1 MRTGEGNGN
10 NFRKGGRYLYAD
22 YTPLEQNID
31 FLSQIKDFSNLSNII
46 FQAHNDFEHLRSV
59 LANAESLESEIVSK
73 IDQLGT
79 VLVDIFGNFAI
90 RHNEPLRERYSIPSE
105 ADPFVIASNTLRS
118 NIIHSREVF
127 LKQSDSYR
135 RYIYSRIEG
144 SLSSALEPLNELVS
158 KGYEKL
164 PYIMTSSFQKGL
176 KISIDD
182 TFGDSKHYNIL
193 LINTLPPNSF
203 SLSENSPSFSYSL
216 SVRSTEIEFWNQR
229 RKVSDFGLKY
239 IMIPVG
245 LKTPI
250 TKKLKKS
257 LDFLPGLDKDTK
269 SQRAPKFVNVED
281 YYLYSANT
289 DGKENLLVVLAD
301 NPSKLDDNLIQIKY
315 RISELNH
322 HDGRTATTNAAD
334 ISAKPRTHY
343 LEYNKLPK
351 IDFTSS
357 EQGKV
362 QDILGIKDIAEA
374 TDIPKILLLGRA
386 ILDKMELILH
396 HEPSQLA
403 LYSKLSS
410 IRVNHKDALVVDE
423 SKSSISLGNSKIIA
437 YDPSLVTIF
446 LEITAKHY
454 SPIIK
459 KLKEKSPMKNEL
471 ILRFENADGS
481 REEHSLGI
489 EELNF
494 LLKRTDD
501 GKKIAR
507 ALEIYND
514 NNDSDSSDMRASI
527 KSESEESTPGVST
540 SFSCEICNKSFA
552 SRGELGQH
560 TTDNH
565 SKTT

>member
-1 MRTGEGNGN
+1 MKTGERTGN

-31 FLSQIKDFSNLSNII
+31 FLSQLKDFSSLSDVI

-73 IDQLGT
+73 IDQLSST
-79 VLVDIFGNFAI
+79 VGDIFGNFGI
-90 RHNEPLRERYSIPSE
+90 RYNEPLRERYSIPTE
-105 ADPFVIASNTLRS
+105 ADPFVIASSTLRS

-144 SLSSALEPLNELVS
+144 SLNSALEPLNELIS
-158 KGYEKL
+158 KGNEKL
-164 PYIMTSSFQKGL
+164 PYIMTSNLQKGL
-176 KISIDD
+176 KLSIDD
-182 TFGDSKHYNIL
+182 TLGENKHYNIL
-193 LINTLPPNSF
+193 LINTLRPNSS
-203 SLSENSPSFSYSL
+203 SLSENTTTSISYSL

-229 RKVSDFGLKY
+229 RKVSDFGLKD

-245 LKTPI
+245 LKTPL
-250 TKKLKKS
+250 TTKLKKS
-257 LDFLPGLDKDTK
+257 FDFLPGLDKEMK
-269 SQRAPKFVNVED
+269 SQRAPKFVNVQD

-289 DGKENLLVVLAD
+289 DGKENLIVMLVD
-301 NPSKLDDNLIQIKY
+301 NPSKPDDNLIQIKY

-322 HDGRTATTNAAD
+322 DHRTAVTNTNGT
-334 ISAKPRTHY
+334 SGKPRTHY
-343 LEYNKLPK
+343 NKLPR

-357 EQGKV
+357 EEGKV

-374 TDIPKILLLGRA
+374 TDIPEILLLGRA
-386 ILDKMELILH
+386 VLDKIELVLH

-410 IRVNHKDALVVDE
+410 IRVDDKDALVVDAN
-423 SKSSISLGNSKIIA
+423 KSSISLGNSNIIA

-446 LEITAKHY
+446 LEITAKYY
-454 SPIIK
+454 SPIIR

-494 LLKRTDD
+494 LLKKTDG

-507 ALEIYND
+507 ALEIYNG
-514 NNDSDSSDMRASI
+514 NNNKI
-527 KSESEESTPGVST
+527 T
-540 SFSCEICNKSFA
+540 SNDDE
-552 SRGELGQH
+552 
-560 TTDNH
+560 TT
-565 SKTT
+565 TTTT

>member
-1 MRTGEGNGN
+1 MKTGEVKGN

-31 FLSQIKDFSNLSNII
+31 FLSQLKDFSSLSDII

-59 LANAESLESEIVSK
+59 LGNAESLESEIVSK
-73 IDQLGT
+73 IDQLGSA
-79 VLVDIFGNFAI
+79 LVDIFGNFGV
-90 RHNEPLRERYSIPSE
+90 RYNEPLRERYSIPSE
-105 ADPFVIASNTLRS
+105 ADPFVIASSTLRS

-144 SLSSALEPLNELVS
+144 SLSSALEPLNELIS

-164 PYIMTSSFQKGL
+164 PYIMTSNLQKGL

-182 TFGDSKHYNIL
+182 TFGESKRYNIL

-203 SLSENSPSFSYSL
+203 SLSEKNPSLSYSL

-229 RKVSDFGLKY
+229 RKVSDFGLKD

-257 LDFLPGLDKDTK
+257 LDFLPGLDKEAK

-289 DGKENLLVVLAD
+289 DGKENLLVVLVD
-301 NPSKLDDNLIQIKY
+301 NPSKPDDNLIQIKY

-322 HDGRTATTNAAD
+322 HDDRTAATNTNAAG

-343 LEYNKLPK
+343 LEYNKLPR

-362 QDILGIKDIAEA
+362 QDILGIKDIAET
-374 TDIPKILLLGRA
+374 TDIPEILLLGRA
-386 ILDKMELILH
+386 ILDKIELILH

-410 IRVNHKDALVVDE
+410 IRVDDKDALVVDE
-423 SKSSISLGNSKIIA
+423 SKSSISLGNSNIVA

-446 LEITAKHY
+446 LEITAKYY
-454 SPIIK
+454 SPIIR

-494 LLKRTDD
+494 LLKRTDG

-507 ALEIYND
+507 ALEIYNGD
-514 NNDSDSSDMRASI
+514 NDNKNM
-527 KSESEESTPGVST
+527 VT
-540 SFSCEICNKSFA
+540 S
-552 SRGELGQH
+552 GDDDDD
-560 TTDNH
+560 TT
-565 SKTT
+565 T

>member
-1 MRTGEGNGN
+1 MITGEGKGN

-31 FLSQIKDFSNLSNII
+31 FLSHLKDFTSLSDII
-46 FQAHNDFEHLRSV
+46 FQAHNDFEHLRAV
-59 LANAESLESEIVSK
+59 LANAESLESEIVSN
-73 IDQLGT
+73 IDQLSSTLG
-79 VLVDIFGNFAI
+79 DIFGNFGI
-90 RHNEPLRERYSIPSE
+90 RYNEPLRERYSIPTE
-105 ADPFVIASNTLRS
+105 ADPFVIASSTLRS

-144 SLSSALEPLNELVS
+144 SLSSALEPLNELLS

-164 PYIMTSSFQKGL
+164 PYVMTSNLQKGL
-176 KISIDD
+176 QISIDN
-182 TFGDSKHYNIL
+182 TFGDNKHYNIML
-193 LINTLPPNSF
+193 TNTLPQNGSN
-203 SLSENSPSFSYSL
+203 LSENSATSISYSL
-216 SVRSTEIEFWNQR
+216 SIRSTEIEFWNQR
-229 RKVSDFGLKY
+229 RKVSDFGLKD

-250 TKKLKKS
+250 TKRLKKS
-257 LDFLPGLDKDTK
+257 LDFLPGLDKEMK
-269 SQRAPKFVNVED
+269 NQRAPRFVNVED
-281 YYLYSANT
+281 YYVYSANT
-289 DGKENLLVVLAD
+289 DGKENLLVVLVD
-301 NPSKLDDNLIQIKY
+301 NPSKLDDNLIHIKY
-315 RISELNH
+315 RISELSGDDSNN
-322 HDGRTATTNAAD
+322 TTNNTNAAGT
-334 ISAKPRTHY
+334 STRPRTHY
-343 LEYNKLPK
+343 LEYNRLPR

-374 TDIPKILLLGRA
+374 TDIPEILLLGRA
-386 ILDKMELILH
+386 ILDKIELILH

-410 IRVNHKDALVVDE
+410 IRVDDKDALVVDE
-423 SKSSISLGNSKIIA
+423 SKSSISLGNSNIVA

-446 LEITAKHY
+446 LEITAKYY
-454 SPIIK
+454 SPIIR

-494 LLKRTDD
+494 LLKRTDG

-507 ALEIYND
+507 ALEIYNGDND
-514 NNDSDSSDMRASI
+514 NNNKNMITSSDDAA
-527 KSESEESTPGVST
+527 T
-540 SFSCEICNKSFA
+540 
-552 SRGELGQH
+552 
-560 TTDNH
+560 
-565 SKTT
+565 

>member
-1 MRTGEGNGN
+1 MKTGEGTVNSSSK
-10 NFRKGGRYLYAD
+10 RGRYLYAD
-22 YTPLEQNID
+22 YSPLEENID
-31 FLSQIKDFSNLSNII
+31 FLSQLRDFSSLSDMI
-46 FQAHNDFEHLRSV
+46 FQAHNDFEQLRSV
-59 LANAESLESEIVSK
+59 LANAESLESEILSK
-73 IDQLGT
+73 IDQLINTIGDT
-79 VLVDIFGNFAI
+79 FSNFGSQ
-90 RHNEPLRERYSIPSE
+90 HNEPLRERYSIPTE
-105 ADPFVIASNTLRS
+105 ADPFVIASSTLRS
-118 NIIHSREVF
+118 NIIHSKEVF

-144 SLSSALEPLNELVS
+144 SLSSALEPLNELITKS
-158 KGYEKL
+158 YEKL
-164 PYIMTSSFQKGL
+164 PHTMTSSLQKGL

-182 TFGDSKHYNIL
+182 SFGDSKHYKIA
-193 LINTLPPNSF
+193 LINTLPPNS
-203 SLSENSPSFSYSL
+203 SNITENTVFLSYSL

-229 RKVSDFGLKY
+229 RKVSDFGLKD

-250 TKKLKKS
+250 TKKLRKS
-257 LDFLPGLDKDTK
+257 LDFLPGLDKDAK

-301 NPSKLDDNLIQIKY
+301 NPSKPDDNLIQIKY

-322 HDGRTATTNAAD
+322 HDGRTATTTTATTTNTAG
-334 ISAKPRTHY
+334 ISAKPRTYY
-343 LEYNKLPK
+343 LEYNKLPR

-374 TDIPKILLLGRA
+374 TDISKILLLGRA
-386 ILDKMELILH
+386 ILDKIELILH

-410 IRVNHKDALVVDE
+410 IRVNDKDALVVDE
-423 SKSSISLGNSKIIA
+423 SKSSISLGNSKIVA

-446 LEITAKHY
+446 LEITAKYY
-454 SPIIK
+454 SPIIR
-459 KLKEKSPMKNEL
+459 KLREKSPMKNEL

-494 LLKRTDD
+494 LLKKTDG

-507 ALEIYND
+507 ALEIYNGE
-514 NNDSDSSDMRASI
+514 NNNGNNNIS
-527 KSESEESTPGVST
+527 
-540 SFSCEICNKSFA
+540 N
-552 SRGELGQH
+552 
-560 TTDNH
+560 NNNNNNNNN
-565 SKTT
+565 

>member
-1 MRTGEGNGN
+1 MKTGESKGNT
-10 NFRKGGRYLYAD
+10 FRRGGRYLYAD

-31 FLSQIKDFSNLSNII
+31 FLSQLKDFSSLSDTI
-46 FQAHNDFEHLRSV
+46 FQAHNDFERLKSV

-73 IDQLGT
+73 IDQLGSA
-79 VLVDIFGNFAI
+79 LVDIFSNFGI
-90 RHNEPLRERYSIPSE
+90 MYNEPLRERYSIPSE

-144 SLSSALEPLNELVS
+144 SLSSAIEPLNELIS
-158 KGYEKL
+158 KSYEKL
-164 PYIMTSSFQKGL
+164 PYILISNLQKGL
-176 KISIDD
+176 KISVDD
-182 TFGDSKHYNIL
+182 TFGDSKRYNIS
-193 LINTLPPNSF
+193 LINTLPPNSI
-203 SLSENSPSFSYSL
+203 SLSENGPSLSYSL

-229 RKVSDFGLKY
+229 RKVSDFGLKD

-257 LDFLPGLDKDTK
+257 LDFLPGLDKETR
-269 SQRAPKFVNVED
+269 SQRAPKFVNVEN

-289 DGKENLLVVLAD
+289 DGKEDLLVALVD
-301 NPSKLDDNLIQIKY
+301 NPSKPDDNLIEIKY
-315 RISELNH
+315 KISELNH
-322 HDGRTATTNAAD
+322 HNGRTTITTNAAD
-334 ISAKPRTHY
+334 TSVESRTHY
-343 LEYNKLPK
+343 LEYNKLPR

-374 TDIPKILLLGRA
+374 TDIPGILLLGRA
-386 ILDKMELILH
+386 ILDKIELILH
-396 HEPSQLA
+396 YEPSQLA

-410 IRVNHKDALVVDE
+410 IRVDDKDALVVDE
-423 SKSSISLGNSKIIA
+423 SKSSISLGNNNIVA

-446 LEITAKHY
+446 LEIIAKYY
-454 SPIIK
+454 SPIIR
-459 KLKEKSPMKNEL
+459 KLKERSPMKNEL

-489 EELNF
+489 EELNV
-494 LLKRTDD
+494 LLKRTEG

-507 ALEIYND
+507 ALEIYNGD
-514 NNDSDSSDMRASI
+514 DEINNNNKNMITGSDD
-527 KSESEESTPGVST
+527 
-540 SFSCEICNKSFA
+540 
-552 SRGELGQH
+552 
-560 TTDNH
+560 TTIRH
-565 SKTT
+565 M

>member
-1 MRTGEGNGN
+1 MITGEGKGNN

-31 FLSQIKDFSNLSNII
+31 FLSQLKDFSSLSDII

-73 IDQLGT
+73 IDQLSST
-79 VLVDIFGNFAI
+79 VGDIFGNFGI
-90 RHNEPLRERYSIPSE
+90 RYNEPLRERYSIPSE
-105 ADPFVIASNTLRS
+105 ADPFVIASSTLRS

-144 SLSSALEPLNELVS
+144 SLSSALEPLNELLS

-164 PYIMTSSFQKGL
+164 PYVMTSNLQKGL
-176 KISIDD
+176 QISIDN
-182 TFGDSKHYNIL
+182 TFGDNKHYNIVL
-193 LINTLPPNSF
+193 TNTLPQNS
-203 SLSENSPSFSYSL
+203 SNLSENAATSISYSL
-216 SVRSTEIEFWNQR
+216 SIRSSEIEFWNQR
-229 RKVSDFGLKY
+229 RKVSDFGLKD

-250 TKKLKKS
+250 TKRLKKS
-257 LDFLPGLDKDTK
+257 LDFLPGLDKDMK
-269 SQRAPKFVNVED
+269 NQRAPRFVNVED
-281 YYLYSANT
+281 YYVYSANT
-289 DGKENLLVVLAD
+289 DGKENLLVVLVD
-301 NPSKLDDNLIQIKY
+301 NPSKLDDNLIHIKY
-315 RISELNH
+315 RISELSRDDSNNVTTT
-322 HDGRTATTNAAD
+322 DATGT
-334 ISAKPRTHY
+334 SARPRTHY
-343 LEYNKLPK
+343 LEYNKLPR

-362 QDILGIKDIAEA
+362 QDTLGIKDIAEA
-374 TDIPKILLLGRA
+374 TDIPEIMLLGRA
-386 ILDKMELILH
+386 ILDKIELIIH

-410 IRVNHKDALVVDE
+410 IRVEDKDALVIDA
-423 SKSSISLGNSKIIA
+423 SKSSISVGNSNIIA
-437 YDPSLVTIF
+437 YEPSLVSIF
-446 LEITAKHY
+446 LEIITKYY
-454 SPIIK
+454 SPMIR
-459 KLKEKSPMKNEL
+459 KLRETSPMKNEL

-489 EELNF
+489 EELNS
-494 LLKRTDD
+494 LLKRTDG

-514 NNDSDSSDMRASI
+514 ENSNNNDNNNNEITRSDGATTHDIGSANTNKNVSVG
-527 KSESEESTPGVST
+527 KSEAINS
-540 SFSCEICNKSFA
+540 
-552 SRGELGQH
+552 
-560 TTDNH
+560 
-565 SKTT
+565 

>member
-1 MRTGEGNGN
+1 MKTGEDQGK

-31 FLSQIKDFSNLSNII
+31 FLSQLKDFSSLSDII
-46 FQAHNDFEHLRSV
+46 FQAHNDFENLRSV

-73 IDQLGT
+73 IDQLGSA
-79 VLVDIFGNFAI
+79 LVDIFGNFGI
-90 RHNEPLRERYSIPSE
+90 RYNERLRERYSIPSE
-105 ADPFVIASNTLRS
+105 ADPFVIASSTLRS

-135 RYIYSRIEG
+135 KYIYSRIEG
-144 SLSSALEPLNELVS
+144 SLSSALEPLNELIS

-164 PYIMTSSFQKGL
+164 PYIMTSNLQKGL

-182 TFGDSKHYNIL
+182 RFGDSRRYNIL

-203 SLSENSPSFSYSL
+203 SLPENSPSLSYSL

-229 RKVSDFGLKY
+229 RKVSDFGLKD

-245 LKTPI
+245 LRTPI

-257 LDFLPGLDKDTK
+257 LDFLPGIDKEAK

-289 DGKENLLVVLAD
+289 DGKENLLVVLVD
-301 NPSKLDDNLIQIKY
+301 NPSKPDDNLIQIKY

-322 HDGRTATTNAAD
+322 HDGSTAAATNPAD
-334 ISAKPRTHY
+334 VSAKPRTHY
-343 LEYNKLPK
+343 LEYNKLPR

-374 TDIPKILLLGRA
+374 TDIPEILLLGRA
-386 ILDKMELILH
+386 ILDKIELILH

-410 IRVNHKDALVVDE
+410 IRVDDKDALVVDE
-423 SKSSISLGNSKIIA
+423 SKSSISLGNSNIVA

-446 LEITAKHY
+446 LEITAKYY
-454 SPIIK
+454 SPIIR

-494 LLKRTDD
+494 LLKRTDG

-507 ALEIYND
+507 ALEIYDGDND
-514 NNDSDSSDMRASI
+514 NKNMITSSDDTA
-527 KSESEESTPGVST
+527 T
-540 SFSCEICNKSFA
+540 
-552 SRGELGQH
+552 
-560 TTDNH
+560 
-565 SKTT
+565 

>member
-1 MRTGEGNGN
+1 MNTGEGKGN

-31 FLSQIKDFSNLSNII
+31 FLSQLKDFSSLSDII

-73 IDQLGT
+73 IDQLIGA
-79 VLVDIFGNFAI
+79 LGDIFGNFGL
-90 RHNEPLRERYSIPSE
+90 RYNEPLRERYSIPSE
-105 ADPFVIASNTLRS
+105 ADPFVIASSTLRS
-118 NIIHSREVF
+118 NFVHSREVF

-144 SLSSALEPLNELVS
+144 SLSSALEPLNELIS

-164 PYIMTSSFQKGL
+164 PYLMTSNLQKGL

-193 LINTLPPNSF
+193 LINTLPSNNS
-203 SLSENSPSFSYSL
+203 SLSENTSSISYSL
-216 SVRSTEIEFWNQR
+216 SIRSTEIEFWNQR
-229 RKVSDFGLKY
+229 RKVSDFGLKD

-250 TKKLKKS
+250 IKKLKKS
-257 LDFLPGLDKDTK
+257 LDFLPGLDKELK

-281 YYLYSANT
+281 YYVYSANT
-289 DGKENLLVVLAD
+289 DGKENLLVVLVD
-301 NPSKLDDNLIQIKY
+301 NPSKPDDNLIQIKY

-322 HDGRTATTNAAD
+322 DYSTATTINAAST
-334 ISAKPRTHY
+334 SAKPRTHY
-343 LEYNKLPK
+343 LEYNKLPR
-351 IDFTSS
+351 IDYTSS

-374 TDIPKILLLGRA
+374 TDIPEVLLLGRA
-386 ILDKMELILH
+386 VLDKIELVLH

-410 IRVNHKDALVVDE
+410 IRVDDKDALVVDAN
-423 SKSSISLGNSKIIA
+423 KSSISLGNSNIIA

-446 LEITAKHY
+446 LEITAKYY
-454 SPIIK
+454 SPIIR

-471 ILRFENADGS
+471 ILRFENANGS

-494 LLKRTDD
+494 LLKKTDG

-507 ALEIYND
+507 ALEIYNG
-514 NNDSDSSDMRASI
+514 NNNNKI
-527 KSESEESTPGVST
+527 T
-540 SFSCEICNKSFA
+540 SNDDE
-552 SRGELGQH
+552 
-560 TTDNH
+560 TT
-565 SKTT
+565 TTTT

>member
-1 MRTGEGNGN
+1 MKTGEDKGN

-31 FLSQIKDFSNLSNII
+31 FLSQLKDFSSLSDII
-46 FQAHNDFEHLRSV
+46 FQAHNDFENLRSV

-73 IDQLGT
+73 IDQLGSA
-79 VLVDIFGNFAI
+79 LVDIFGNFGI
-90 RHNEPLRERYSIPSE
+90 RYNERLRERYSIPSE
-105 ADPFVIASNTLRS
+105 ADPFVIASSTLRS

-135 RYIYSRIEG
+135 KYIYSRIEG
-144 SLSSALEPLNELVS
+144 SLSSALEPLNELIS

-164 PYIMTSSFQKGL
+164 PYIMTSNLQKGL

-182 TFGDSKHYNIL
+182 TFGDSRRYNIL

-203 SLSENSPSFSYSL
+203 SLPENSPSLSYSL

-229 RKVSDFGLKY
+229 RKVSDFGLKDT
-239 IMIPVG
+239 MIPVG
-245 LKTPI
+245 LRTPI

-257 LDFLPGLDKDTK
+257 LDFLPGIDKEAK

-289 DGKENLLVVLAD
+289 DGKENLLVVLVD
-301 NPSKLDDNLIQIKY
+301 NPSKPDDNLIQIKY

-322 HDGRTATTNAAD
+322 HDGRTAAATTTTNPAD
-334 ISAKPRTHY
+334 VSAKPRTHY
-343 LEYNKLPK
+343 LEYNKLPR

-374 TDIPKILLLGRA
+374 TDIPEIMLLGRA
-386 ILDKMELILH
+386 ILDKIELIIH

-403 LYSKLSS
+403 LYSKLTS
-410 IRVNHKDALVVDE
+410 IRVEDKDALVIDA
-423 SKSSISLGNSKIIA
+423 SKSSISVGNSNIVA

-446 LEITAKHY
+446 LEITAKYY
-454 SPIIK
+454 SPIIR
-459 KLKEKSPMKNEL
+459 KLREKSPMKNEL

-494 LLKRTDD
+494 LLKRTDG

-514 NNDSDSSDMRASI
+514 DNNNDNNNNNNKITSS
-527 KSESEESTPGVST
+527 EG
-540 SFSCEICNKSFA
+540 
-552 SRGELGQH
+552 
-560 TTDNH
+560 TT
-565 SKTT
+565 TT

>member
-1 MRTGEGNGN
+1 MKTGEGNVN

-31 FLSQIKDFSNLSNII
+31 LLSQIKDFSNLSNII
-46 FQAHNDFEHLRSV
+46 FQAHSDFEHLRSV

-73 IDQLGT
+73 IDQLASAF
-79 VLVDIFGNFAI
+79 VDIFGTFGI
-90 RHNEPLRERYSIPSE
+90 RYNEPLRERYSIPSE

-144 SLSSALEPLNELVS
+144 SLSSALEPLNELIS

-164 PYIMTSSFQKGL
+164 PYIMTSNLQKGL

-182 TFGDSKHYNIL
+182 TFGDSKRYNIL

-203 SLSENSPSFSYSL
+203 SLSENSPSLSYSL

-229 RKVSDFGLKY
+229 RKVSDFGLKD

-250 TKKLKKS
+250 TKKLRKS
-257 LDFLPGLDKDTK
+257 LDFLPGLDKDAK

-301 NPSKLDDNLIQIKY
+301 NPSKPDDNLIQIKY
-315 RISELNH
+315 RISELNR
-322 HDGRTATTNAAD
+322 HDSRTTTATTATTTNTAG

-343 LEYNKLPK
+343 LEYNKLPR

-362 QDILGIKDIAEA
+362 QDILGIKGIAEA

-386 ILDKMELILH
+386 ILDKIELILH

-410 IRVNHKDALVVDE
+410 IRVDDKDAVVVDE
-423 SKSSISLGNSKIIA
+423 SKSSISLGNSNIVA
-437 YDPSLVTIF
+437 YDPGLVTIF
-446 LEITAKHY
+446 LEITAKYY
-454 SPIIK
+454 SPIIT

-471 ILRFENADGS
+471 ILRFENTDGS

-494 LLKRTDD
+494 LLKRTDG

-507 ALEIYND
+507 ALEIYNGNNND
-514 NNDSDSSDMRASI
+514 NNNNNDNDNMI
-527 KSESEESTPGVST
+527 T
-540 SFSCEICNKSFA
+540 SGDDTI
-552 SRGELGQH
+552 
-560 TTDNH
+560 T
-565 SKTT
+565 

>member
-1 MRTGEGNGN
+1 MKTGEVKGN
-10 NFRKGGRYLYAD
+10 NFQKGGRYLYAD

-31 FLSQIKDFSNLSNII
+31 FLSQLKDFSSLSDVI

-59 LANAESLESEIVSK
+59 LANAESLESEIVSR
-73 IDQLGT
+73 IDQLSSA
-79 VLVDIFGNFAI
+79 LVDIFNNFGI
-90 RHNEPLRERYSIPSE
+90 RYNEPLRERYAIPTE
-105 ADPFVIASNTLRS
+105 ADPFVIASSTLRS

-144 SLSSALEPLNELVS
+144 SLSGAVESLNELIS

-164 PYIMTSSFQKGL
+164 PYTMTSNLQKGL

-182 TFGDSKHYNIL
+182 TFGESKRYNIL
-193 LINTLPPNSF
+193 LTNTLPPNSS
-203 SLSENSPSFSYSL
+203 SLSENSASLSYSL

-229 RKVSDFGLKY
+229 RKVSDFGLKD

-257 LDFLPGLDKDTK
+257 LDFLPGLDKEAK
-269 SQRAPKFVNVED
+269 SQRAPKFVNIED

-289 DGKENLLVVLAD
+289 DGKENLLIVLVD
-301 NPSKLDDNLIQIKY
+301 NPSKPDDNLIQIKY
-315 RISELNH
+315 RLSELYHH
-322 HDGRTATTNAAD
+322 HDGRTATINATG

-343 LEYNKLPK
+343 LEYDKLPR

-362 QDILGIKDIAEA
+362 QDILGIKGIAEA
-374 TDIPKILLLGRA
+374 TDISQILLLGRA
-386 ILDKMELILH
+386 ILDKIELILY

-410 IRVNHKDALVVDE
+410 IRVDDKDALVVDA
-423 SKSSISLGNSKIIA
+423 SKSSISLGNSNIVA
-437 YDPSLVTIF
+437 YDPNLVTLF
-446 LEITAKHY
+446 LEITAKYY
-454 SPIIK
+454 SPIIR

-494 LLKRTDD
+494 LLKRTDG

-507 ALEIYND
+507 ALEIYNGD
-514 NNDSDSSDMRASI
+514 NEDD
-527 KSESEESTPGVST
+527 
-540 SFSCEICNKSFA
+540 
-552 SRGELGQH
+552 
-560 TTDNH
+560 DNH
-565 SKTT
+565 NMITGSDDTTTT

>member
-1 MRTGEGNGN
+1 MNTGEGKGN

-31 FLSQIKDFSNLSNII
+31 FLSQLKDFSSLSDII

-73 IDQLGT
+73 IDQLIGA
-79 VLVDIFGNFAI
+79 LGDIFGNFGL
-90 RHNEPLRERYSIPSE
+90 RYNEPLRERYSIPSE
-105 ADPFVIASNTLRS
+105 ADPFVIASSTLRS
-118 NIIHSREVF
+118 NFVHSREVF

-144 SLSSALEPLNELVS
+144 SLSSALEPLNELIS

-164 PYIMTSSFQKGL
+164 PYLMTSNLQKGL

-193 LINTLPPNSF
+193 LINTLPSNNS
-203 SLSENSPSFSYSL
+203 SLSENTSSISYSL
-216 SVRSTEIEFWNQR
+216 SIRSTEIEFWNQR
-229 RKVSDFGLKY
+229 RKVSDFGLKD

-250 TKKLKKS
+250 IKKLKKS
-257 LDFLPGLDKDTK
+257 LDFLPGLDKELK

-281 YYLYSANT
+281 YYVYSANT
-289 DGKENLLVVLAD
+289 DGKENLLVVLVD
-301 NPSKLDDNLIQIKY
+301 NPSKPDDNLIQIKY

-322 HDGRTATTNAAD
+322 DYRTATTINAAST
-334 ISAKPRTHY
+334 SAKPRTHY
-343 LEYNKLPK
+343 LEYNKLPR
-351 IDFTSS
+351 IDYTSS

-374 TDIPKILLLGRA
+374 TDIPEILLLGRA
-386 ILDKMELILH
+386 VLDKIELVLH

-410 IRVNHKDALVVDE
+410 IRVDDKDALVVDAN
-423 SKSSISLGNSKIIA
+423 KSSISLGNSNIIA

-446 LEITAKHY
+446 LEITAKYY
-454 SPIIK
+454 SPIIR

-471 ILRFENADGS
+471 ILRFENANGS

-494 LLKRTDD
+494 LLKKTDG

-507 ALEIYND
+507 ALEIYNG
-514 NNDSDSSDMRASI
+514 NNKIRLPVMMMRQQQQQQLN
-527 KSESEESTPGVST
+527 VW
-540 SFSCEICNKSFA
+540 N
-552 SRGELGQH
+552 RQH
-560 TTDNH
+560 
-565 SKTT
+565 

>member
-1 MRTGEGNGN
+1 MKTGEEGKGN

-31 FLSQIKDFSNLSNII
+31 FLSQLKDFSSLSDII
-46 FQAHNDFEHLRSV
+46 FQAHNDFEDLRSV

-73 IDQLGT
+73 IDQLNSA
-79 VLVDIFGNFAI
+79 LVDIFSNFGT
-90 RHNEPLRERYSIPSE
+90 RYNEPLRERYSIPSE
-105 ADPFVIASNTLRS
+105 ADPFVIASSTLRS
-118 NIIHSREVF
+118 NITHSREVF

-144 SLSSALEPLNELVS
+144 SLSSALEPLNELIS

-164 PYIMTSSFQKGL
+164 PYIMTYNLQKGL
-176 KISIDD
+176 KIAIDD
-182 TFGDSKHYNIL
+182 TFGEGKRYNIL
-193 LINTLPPNSF
+193 LINTLPPNSS
-203 SLSENSPSFSYSL
+203 SLSENSPSLSYSL

-229 RKVSDFGLKY
+229 RKVSDFGLKD

-250 TKKLKKS
+250 TKKLRKS
-257 LDFLPGLDKDTK
+257 FDFLPGLDKETK

-289 DGKENLLVVLAD
+289 DGKENLLVVLVD
-301 NPSKLDDNLIQIKY
+301 NPSKPDDNLIQIKY
-315 RISELNH
+315 RISELNY
-322 HDGRTATTNAAD
+322 HDGKTATTNAAG

-343 LEYNKLPK
+343 LEYNKLPR

-374 TDIPKILLLGRA
+374 TDIPEILLLGRA
-386 ILDKMELILH
+386 ILDKIELILH

-410 IRVNHKDALVVDE
+410 IRVDDKDALVVDA
-423 SKSSISLGNSKIIA
+423 SKSSISLGNSNIVA

-446 LEITAKHY
+446 LEITAKYY
-454 SPIIK
+454 SPIIR

-494 LLKRTDD
+494 LLKRTDG

-514 NNDSDSSDMRASI
+514 DNDNDNNNMITSSDD
-527 KSESEESTPGVST
+527 
-540 SFSCEICNKSFA
+540 
-552 SRGELGQH
+552 
-560 TTDNH
+560 TT
-565 SKTT
+565 T

>member
-1 MRTGEGNGN
+1 MKTGEDNVN

-31 FLSQIKDFSNLSNII
+31 LLSQIKDFSNLSDVI

-73 IDQLGT
+73 IDQLASA
-79 VLVDIFGNFAI
+79 LVDIFGTFGI
-90 RHNEPLRERYSIPSE
+90 RYNEPLRERYSIPSE

-144 SLSSALEPLNELVS
+144 SLSSALEPLNELIS

-164 PYIMTSSFQKGL
+164 PYIMTSNLQKGL

-182 TFGDSKHYNIL
+182 TFGDGKRYNIL

-203 SLSENSPSFSYSL
+203 SLSENSPSLSYSL

-229 RKVSDFGLKY
+229 RKVSDFGLKD

-257 LDFLPGLDKDTK
+257 LDFLPGLDKDAK

-301 NPSKLDDNLIQIKY
+301 NPSKPDDNLIQIKY

-322 HDGRTATTNAAD
+322 HDGRATTTTTTTSANAAG

-343 LEYNKLPK
+343 LEYNKLPR

-386 ILDKMELILH
+386 ILDKIELILY

-410 IRVNHKDALVVDE
+410 IRVDDKDAVVVDE
-423 SKSSISLGNSKIIA
+423 SKSSISLGNSNIVA
-437 YDPSLVTIF
+437 YDPGLVTIF
-446 LEITAKHY
+446 LEITAKYY
-454 SPIIK
+454 SPIIT
-459 KLKEKSPMKNEL
+459 KLREKSPMKNEL

-481 REEHSLGI
+481 REEYSLGI

-494 LLKRTDD
+494 LLKRTDG

-507 ALEIYND
+507 ALEIYNG
-514 NNDSDSSDMRASI
+514 NNDNDNDNDNMI
-527 KSESEESTPGVST
+527 T
-540 SFSCEICNKSFA
+540 S
-552 SRGELGQH
+552 GDD
-560 TTDNH
+560 TTA
-565 SKTT
+565 

>member
-1 MRTGEGNGN
+1 MKTGEGKGN

-31 FLSQIKDFSNLSNII
+31 FLSQLKDFSSLSDII

-73 IDQLGT
+73 IDQLGSA
-79 VLVDIFGNFAI
+79 LADIFGNFGI
-90 RHNEPLRERYSIPSE
+90 RYNEPLRERYSIPSE
-105 ADPFVIASNTLRS
+105 ADPFVIASSTLRS

-135 RYIYSRIEG
+135 KYIYSRIEG
-144 SLSSALEPLNELVS
+144 SLSSALEPLNELIS

-164 PYIMTSSFQKGL
+164 PYIMTSNLQKGL
-176 KISIDD
+176 KISIDY

-203 SLSENSPSFSYSL
+203 SLSENSPSLSHSL

-229 RKVSDFGLKY
+229 RKVSDFGLKD

-245 LKTPI
+245 LKTPL
-250 TKKLKKS
+250 TTKLKKS
-257 LDFLPGLDKDTK
+257 FDFLPGLDKEMK
-269 SQRAPKFVNVED
+269 SQRAPKFVNVQD

-289 DGKENLLVVLAD
+289 DGKENLMVVLVD
-301 NPSKLDDNLIQIKY
+301 NPSKPDDNLIQIKY

-322 HDGRTATTNAAD
+322 HEGRTATTTTTTNAAG

-343 LEYNKLPK
+343 LEYNKLPR

-357 EQGKV
+357 EQGKI

-386 ILDKMELILH
+386 ILDKIELILH

-410 IRVNHKDALVVDE
+410 IRVDDKDAVVVDAT
-423 SKSSISLGNSKIIA
+423 KSSISLGNSNIIA

-446 LEITAKHY
+446 LEITAKYY
-454 SPIIK
+454 SPIIR

-494 LLKRTDD
+494 LLKRTDG

-507 ALEIYND
+507 ALEIYNGD
-514 NNDSDSSDMRASI
+514 NNNNDDDNNNNMTTSSDD
-527 KSESEESTPGVST
+527 
-540 SFSCEICNKSFA
+540 
-552 SRGELGQH
+552 
-560 TTDNH
+560 TT
-565 SKTT
+565 TT

>member
-1 MRTGEGNGN
+1 MKTGEDQGK

-31 FLSQIKDFSNLSNII
+31 FLSQLKDFSSLSDII
-46 FQAHNDFEHLRSV
+46 FQAHNDFENLRSV

-73 IDQLGT
+73 IDQLGSA
-79 VLVDIFGNFAI
+79 LVDIFGNFGI
-90 RHNEPLRERYSIPSE
+90 RYNERLRERYSIPSE
-105 ADPFVIASNTLRS
+105 ADPFVIASSTLRS

-135 RYIYSRIEG
+135 KYIYSRIEG
-144 SLSSALEPLNELVS
+144 SLSSALEPLNELIS

-164 PYIMTSSFQKGL
+164 PYIMTSNLQKGL

-182 TFGDSKHYNIL
+182 TFGDSRRYNFL

-203 SLSENSPSFSYSL
+203 SLPENSPSLSYSL
-216 SVRSTEIEFWNQR
+216 SVKSTEIEFWNQR
-229 RKVSDFGLKY
+229 RKVSDFGLKD

-245 LKTPI
+245 LRTPI

-257 LDFLPGLDKDTK
+257 LDFLPGIDKEAK

-289 DGKENLLVVLAD
+289 DGKENLLVVLVD
-301 NPSKLDDNLIQIKY
+301 NPSKPDDNLIQIKY

-322 HDGRTATTNAAD
+322 HDGRTAATTTNPAD
-334 ISAKPRTHY
+334 VSAKPRTHY
-343 LEYNKLPK
+343 LEYNKLPR

-374 TDIPKILLLGRA
+374 TDIPEILLLGRA
-386 ILDKMELILH
+386 ILDKIELILH

-410 IRVNHKDALVVDE
+410 IRVDDKDALVVDE
-423 SKSSISLGNSKIIA
+423 SKSSISLGNSNIVA

-446 LEITAKHY
+446 LEITAKYY
-454 SPIIK
+454 SPIIR

-494 LLKRTDD
+494 LLKRTDG

-507 ALEIYND
+507 ALEIYNGDND
-514 NNDSDSSDMRASI
+514 NNNKNMITSSDDAA
-527 KSESEESTPGVST
+527 T
-540 SFSCEICNKSFA
+540 
-552 SRGELGQH
+552 
-560 TTDNH
+560 
-565 SKTT
+565 

>member
-1 MRTGEGNGN
+1 MNTEEEEGKGKD
-10 NFRKGGRYLYAD
+10 FQKGGGRYLYAD

-31 FLSQIKDFSNLSNII
+31 FISQLKDFSSLSDII

-59 LANAESLESEIVSK
+59 LANAESLESEIVSR
-73 IDQLGT
+73 IDQLGST
-79 VLVDIFGNFAI
+79 LGDIFGNFGI
-90 RHNEPLRERYSIPSE
+90 KYNEPLRERYSIPSE
-105 ADPFVIASNTLRS
+105 ADPFVIASSTLRS
-118 NIIHSREVF
+118 NITHSREVF

-144 SLSSALEPLNELVS
+144 SLSSALEPLNEMIS

-164 PYIMTSSFQKGL
+164 PYIMISNLQKGL

-182 TFGDSKHYNIL
+182 TFGDSKRYNIL
-193 LINTLPPNSF
+193 LINTLPPNS
-203 SLSENSPSFSYSL
+203 SSSSENSPSITYSL

-229 RKVSDFGLKY
+229 RKVSDFGLKD

-245 LKTPI
+245 LRTPI

-257 LDFLPGLDKDTK
+257 LDFLPGLDKEAK

-289 DGKENLLVVLAD
+289 DGKENLLVALVD
-301 NPSKLDDNLIQIKY
+301 NPSKPDDNLIQIKY

-322 HDGRTATTNAAD
+322 HHDPRAATTNAEG
-334 ISAKPRTHY
+334 ISAKPRTH
-343 LEYNKLPK
+343 LVDYNKLPR

-362 QDILGIKDIAEA
+362 QDILGIKNIAEA

-386 ILDKMELILH
+386 ILDKIELILH

-410 IRVNHKDALVVDE
+410 IRVDDKDALVVDA
-423 SKSSISLGNSKIIA
+423 SKSSISLGNSNIVA

-446 LEITAKHY
+446 LEITAKYY
-454 SPIIK
+454 SPIIR
-459 KLKEKSPMKNEL
+459 KLKEKGPMKNEL

-494 LLKRTDD
+494 LLKRTDG

-507 ALEIYND
+507 ALEIYNGD
-514 NNDSDSSDMRASI
+514 NDDNDDDNMITSSDDI
-527 KSESEESTPGVST
+527 
-540 SFSCEICNKSFA
+540 
-552 SRGELGQH
+552 
-560 TTDNH
+560 TT
-565 SKTT
+565 

>member
-1 MRTGEGNGN
+1 MKTGERAGN

-31 FLSQIKDFSNLSNII
+31 FLSQLKDFSSLSDVI
-46 FQAHNDFEHLRSV
+46 FQAHNDFEDLRSV

-73 IDQLGT
+73 IDQLSST
-79 VLVDIFGNFAI
+79 VGDIFGNFGI

-105 ADPFVIASNTLRS
+105 ADPFVIASSTLKS

-144 SLSSALEPLNELVS
+144 SLNSALEPLNELIS
-158 KGYEKL
+158 KGNEKL
-164 PYIMTSSFQKGL
+164 PYIMTSDLQKGL

-182 TFGDSKHYNIL
+182 TFGESKHYNIL
-193 LINTLPPNSF
+193 LINTLRPNSS
-203 SLSENSPSFSYSL
+203 SLSENTTSISYSL

-229 RKVSDFGLKY
+229 RKVSDFGLKDT
-239 IMIPVG
+239 MIPVG

-257 LDFLPGLDKDTK
+257 LDFLPGLDKEAK
-269 SQRAPKFVNVED
+269 IQRAPKFVNVED

-301 NPSKLDDNLIQIKY
+301 NPSKPDDNLIQIRY

-322 HDGRTATTNAAD
+322 HDGRTTAATAAAANAAG
-334 ISAKPRTHY
+334 ISAKPTTHY

-357 EQGKV
+357 DQGKV

-374 TDIPKILLLGRA
+374 TDISKILLLGRA
-386 ILDKMELILH
+386 ILDKIELILH

-410 IRVNHKDALVVDE
+410 IRVNDKDALVVDE
-423 SKSSISLGNSKIIA
+423 SKSSISLGNSKIVA

-446 LEITAKHY
+446 LEITAKYY
-454 SPIIK
+454 SPIIR
-459 KLKEKSPMKNEL
+459 KLKEKGPMKNEL

-501 GKKIAR
+501 GKKIAK

-514 NNDSDSSDMRASI
+514 NNDNNLITSSD
-527 KSESEESTPGVST
+527 
-540 SFSCEICNKSFA
+540 N
-552 SRGELGQH
+552 
-560 TTDNH
+560 TT
-565 SKTT
+565 T